1 MTARPRLGRDMM
13 RMIAAAALLTAA
25 AGIAGA
31 QAPATPKVATLK
43 NAAGST
49 IGQVTLT
56 DASRGVLVRVEASGL
71 APGWHGI
78 HFHEKGDCS
87 DPAFKMAGGHVH
99 QMTPVMHGLLNPQAN
114 DLGDLPN
121 VYAGPDGKVNA
132 EFYSTYVAMRDG
144 TARANLLDADGSAVV
159 IHAKPDDLMT
169 QPIGGAG
176 DRVACAVVK

>member
-1 MTARPRLGRDMM
+1 M
-13 RMIAAAALLTAA
+13 RVMAVAALLAA

-31 QAPATPKVATLK
+31 QPPASPKIATLK
-43 NAAGST
+43 NGTGAT

-56 DASRGVLVRVEASGL
+56 DGPRGVLVRVEASGL

-99 QMTPVMHGLLNPQAN
+99 QMSPSVHGLLNPQAN

-121 VYAGPDGKVNA
+121 VYAGADGKVNA
-132 EFYSTYVAMRDG
+132 ELYSTLVAMREG
-144 TARANLLDADGSAVV
+144 TARANLLDTDGSAVV
-159 IHAKPDDLMT
+159 IHAKPDDLST